1 MCWWK
6 LGGPQLLPFFGMLV
20 GWHPWTLCNCCTAMP
35 SFGHVLVEVGGPQ
48 LLPLLASLV
57 CLWGGLPGPGHYVS
71 CNAVLCFGHALG
83 EASAVVLAAMMC
95 VCASYWGIPTAGSIC
110 FVQTVVMQKQNWSGV
125 LAALPVVS
133 YLVELGSGWL
143 HGWLTMWMKDRWAWD
158 FFHAPKE
165 AVALQDCVS
174 SFHVHAW
181 SFQIALSVSVL

>member
-1 MCWWK
+1 
-6 LGGPQLLPFFGMLV
+6 
-20 GWHPWTLCNCCTAMP
+20 MP

-143 HGWLTMWMKDRWAWD
+143 HG
-158 FFHAPKE
+158 
-165 AVALQDCVS
+165 
-174 SFHVHAW
+174 
-181 SFQIALSVSVL
+181 